1 MARALKP
8 SWQPPFW
15 LLFGA
20 GGMLSAL
27 IGAALVFV
35 TGLAGPTGT
44 VLPEGAF
51 GYARVLTFAQHP
63 LGKAFAFAVVALF
76 LWHAAHRLYHTL
88 HDFGVHAGSVAWI
101 ACYGSAAAGT
111 VVAAA
116 CLLAVGF

>member
-1 MARALKP
+1 MARALKR

-27 IGAALVFV
+27 VGAALVLV
-35 TGLAGPTGT
+35 TGLAGPAGWLPPRAWSYAG
-44 VLPEGAF
+44 VLS
-51 GYARVLTFAQHP
+51 FAQRP
-63 LGKAFAFAVVALF
+63 LGKAFVFAVVALF

-88 HDFGVHAGSVAWI
+88 HDFGVHGGPVAWG

-111 VVAAA
+111 IVAAA
-116 CLLAVGF
+116 ALLAVGF